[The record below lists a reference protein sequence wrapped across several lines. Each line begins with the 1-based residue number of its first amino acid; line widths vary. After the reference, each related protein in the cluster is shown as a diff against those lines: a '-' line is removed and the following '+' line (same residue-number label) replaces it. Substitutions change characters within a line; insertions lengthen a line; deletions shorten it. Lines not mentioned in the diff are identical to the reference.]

1 MRKKE
6 VKRILSLSTGFAVNR
21 FNDLNLFANFIK
33 DFLKLDHIQLS
44 SDFMMLNMNDYCVSK
59 YNEKLNKIL
68 KNKNIKINSTFTG
81 GFDRLNHLSHHD
93 KDHQE
98 FWVKW
103 FKKFFKISKDFGANY
118 SGSHL
123 GIIGFEELKNIDR
136 ILKKRL
142 IKNWHILS
150 EYAYKINLKGLIW
163 EPMSVNREFGEKVS
177 KTKKILNLLNK
188 NTRSKF
194 GLCLD
199 IAHGDEGSSDKR
211 DYDPYFW
218 LNQFCNKSPVI
229 HLKQKIRKNHS
240 HLSFTKKNNKKG
252 IIDRNKV
259 IKILNNNKSFD
270 NELVLELNFKERT
283 LIERNMRKEIL
294 SSVQYWKEVL

>member
-1 MRKKE
+1 MRKKIA
-6 VKRILSLSTGFAVNR
+6 KRILSLSTGFAVNR
-21 FNDLNLFANFIK
+21 FNNLNIFSNFIK
-33 DFLKLDHIQLS
+33 DFLKLDYIQLT
-44 SDFMMLNMNDYCVSK
+44 SDFMMLNMNDYYILK
-59 YNEKLNKIL
+59 HNEKLDKIL
-68 KNKNIKINSTFTG
+68 RNKKIAINSTFTG

-93 KDHQE
+93 IDHQK
-98 FWVKW
+98 FWISW
-103 FKKFFKISKDFGANY
+103 FKKFFKISKDLGANY

-123 GIIGFEELKNIDR
+123 GIIGFDELKNIDE

-188 NTRSKF
+188 GSKRKF
-194 GLCLD
+194 KLCLD
-199 IAHGDEGSSDKR
+199 IAHGDEGSNNKN

-218 LNQFCNKSPVI
+218 LSQFCNSSPVI
-229 HLKQKIRKNHS
+229 HLKQKIKDNHS
-240 HLSFTKKNNKKG
+240 HLSFTNENNKKG

-259 IKILNNNKSFD
+259 LKILEKKKSIN

-283 LIERNMRKEIL
+283 LIEKNMKKEIL
-294 SSVQYWKEVL
+294 SSVKYWKEVL